1 MLIALPVT
9 VSTKTGNVFL
19 RDAKG
24 RHIAHFGEVRNVDGV
39 TLPVSDWIEHMPSD
53 KTPDDMP
60 SVTPAGLAESVARSI
75 NQTEKETQCL

>member
-1 MLIALPVT
+1 MLISLPVT

-39 TLPVSDWIEHMPSD
+39 TLPTADWIEHMPSD
-53 KTPDDMP
+53 TTPDDTP
-60 SVTPAGLAESVARSI
+60 SVTPAELAENVARLI
-75 NQTEKETQCL
+75 NQTEKENQCL